1 GFVLY
6 ALMDFVVDEMVD
18 MLRELLTTALEA
30 NLSLVSVAQNE
41 AMKRLAGGD
50 HRGADG
56 GGGRLRHELQ
66 VHARARLALR
76 LPACGR
82 RDARGVRIPRLPR
95 QALRL
100 ALSRI
105 SGGLPAAALA
115 GSPR

>member
-1 GFVLY
+1 MRGVIACAAYAGGRRVGDVLIPDISEALKEPDRFVWIGLHEPDTE
-6 ALMDFVVDEMVD
+6 L
-18 MLRELLTTALEA
+18 LREIQQEFGLHDLAVEDALA
-30 NLSLVSVAQNE
+30 
-41 AMKRLAGGD
+41 
-50 HRGADG
+50 
-56 GGGRLRHELQ
+56 
-66 VHARARLALR
+66 ARARLALR

-82 RDARGVRIPRLPR
+82 RDARGVRVPLLPL

>member
-1 GFVLY
+1 MKGVITCAAYAAGHRVGDVLIPDISEVLKEPDRFVWIGLHEPDTE
-6 ALMDFVVDEMVD
+6 L
-18 MLRELLTTALEA
+18 LREIQQEFGLHDLAVEDALA
-30 NLSLVSVAQNE
+30 
-41 AMKRLAGGD
+41 
-50 HRGADG
+50 
-56 GGGRLRHELQ
+56 
-66 VHARARLALR
+66 ARARLALR

-82 RDARGVRIPRLPR
+82 RDARGVRVPLLPL